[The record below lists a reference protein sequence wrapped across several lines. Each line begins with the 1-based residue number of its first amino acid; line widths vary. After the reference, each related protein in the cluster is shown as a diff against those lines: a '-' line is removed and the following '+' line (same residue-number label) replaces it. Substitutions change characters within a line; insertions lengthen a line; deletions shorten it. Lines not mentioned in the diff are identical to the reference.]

1 MTPVPWQNPSVIML
15 PLGQRLS
22 LPIKKT
28 IPNWPKFCFW
38 ILWREISAKRKE
50 DWPLAEGRR
59 VGEKPHWPSTPT
71 NARLL
76 AGQKCEETP
85 CMKEGGTKSH
95 KLVYATQV
103 YLLYI
108 RTAIVKSFHTCQPKS
123 RFLAYSSNI
132 WLPSTYL
139 HFIEPFSPY
148 VMEETA
154 RYTSSSQA
162 SSPFC
167 KWISPG
173 APKEKAHATQNKIPR
188 DLSPINGWAFPGSG
202 RLGPAPAF
210 GLAPWTWWR
219 GICVYGPAVASRS
232 PALYR
237 SPQHEISRYL
247 FCVCRSPGDQT
258 PSNRE
263 TKKKE

>member
-1 MTPVPWQNPSVIML
+1 MTPVPWQNLSMIMI
-15 PLGQRLS
+15 PPGQRLS

-28 IPNWPKFCFW
+28 IPNWPKFWFW

-123 RFLAYSSNI
+123 RFLAYSSNF

-139 HFIEPFSPY
+139 HFIEPFFPL
-148 VMEETA
+148 
-154 RYTSSSQA
+154 RY
-162 SSPFC
+162 
-167 KWISPG
+167 G
-173 APKEKAHATQNKIPR
+173 R
-188 DLSPINGWAFPGSG
+188 NGPLYKFFPSFFPV
-202 RLGPAPAF
+202 LQMNF
-210 GLAPWTWWR
+210 
-219 GICVYGPAVASRS
+219 SRS
-232 PALYR
+232 
-237 SPQHEISRYL
+237 
-247 FCVCRSPGDQT
+247 
-258 PSNRE
+258 
-263 TKKKE
+263 TKRKSSCNPE

>member
-1 MTPVPWQNPSVIML
+1 ML

-108 RTAIVKSFHTCQPKS
+108 RTAIVKSFSQRAGFWPTVRISDCRQPIYISLNLFPLRYGRNGPLYK
-123 RFLAYSSNI
+123 FF
-132 WLPSTYL
+132 PSL
-139 HFIEPFSPY
+139 
-148 VMEETA
+148 
-154 RYTSSSQA
+154 
-162 SSPFC
+162 
-167 KWISPG
+167 
-173 APKEKAHATQNKIPR
+173 
-188 DLSPINGWAFPGSG
+188 FPV
-202 RLGPAPAF
+202 LQMNF
-210 GLAPWTWWR
+210 
-219 GICVYGPAVASRS
+219 SRS
-232 PALYR
+232 
-237 SPQHEISRYL
+237 
-247 FCVCRSPGDQT
+247 
-258 PSNRE
+258 
-263 TKKKE
+263 TKRKGPCNSE